1 MGVTQQKP
9 PATVPGKTTIKKSK
23 TAQLDIDVAAEI
35 IADGTS
41 TDKSVV
47 GHTSFTSDGA
57 WPDGSGGTVF
67 FQVPGYS
74 LTQKGALTVIDK
86 LNGPVEIKGVV
97 KIQTVYG
104 PGATATQDSA
114 YGRGTTTEDE
124 AAGNTTLGF
133 HESCHRADYLTYL
146 KTKAMPTFGGKV
158 GQTEQQYG
166 AAITTLSNAIAK
178 YFTDMDTD
186 SFQRTDEVGY
196 KSSTYDAN
204 GPRP

>member
-1 MGVTQQKP
+1 MSAPQQKP
-9 PATVPGKTTIKKSK
+9 PATVPAKTTIKKAK
-23 TAQLDIDVAAEI
+23 NAQLDIDVVAEI
-35 IADGTS
+35 LADGTS

-47 GHTSFTSDGA
+47 GHTSFDSVGA

-67 FQVPGYS
+67 FQVPGYA
-74 LTQKGALTVIDK
+74 LEQKGALMLIK
-86 LNGPVEIKGVV
+86 SLNGPVEIKGVV

-104 PGATATQDSA
+104 PGATAAQDSA
-114 YGRGTTTEDE
+114 YGRGTTKEDE

-133 HESCHRADYLTYL
+133 HESCHRADYLTFL

-158 GQTEQQYG
+158 GQTEQQYS
-166 AAITTLSNAIAK
+166 AAITALSNAIAK
-178 YFTDMDTD
+178 YFTDMDRD
-186 SFQRTDEVGY
+186 SFVRTDEVGY